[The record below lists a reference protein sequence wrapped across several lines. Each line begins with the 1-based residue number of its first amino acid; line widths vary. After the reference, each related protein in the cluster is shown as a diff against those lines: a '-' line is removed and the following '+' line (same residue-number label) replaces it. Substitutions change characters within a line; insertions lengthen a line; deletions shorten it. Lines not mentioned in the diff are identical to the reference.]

1 MSKQNV
7 SEEALNE
14 VQEWAVRRF
23 SLEECHRILV
33 LIKEIRRLRK
43 LVDRSASPTDTVTR
57 PRTSNRD
64 SAKQC
69 QFIREIGGHR
79 FQCAA
84 AAKYGEFCGHHK
96 QRHLKQRPKGCTA
109 IGRTGRRCLAVVMR
123 DELCP
128 SHWLKTFGHVYVR
141 DGEGFRCDLCEQRF
155 DYWAVEGRG
164 RDRKGSIKRLAKCPL
179 KLKHEPGTGEA

>member
-1 MSKQNV
+1 MSRKSV
-7 SEEALNE
+7 TEEALTE
-14 VQEWAVRRF
+14 FQKWAVRCCSF
-23 SLEECHRILV
+23 EERQRILI

-43 LVDRSASPTDTVTR
+43 LVDRSAGRADTVTH
-57 PRTSNRD
+57 PHTSNRD

-84 AAKYGEFCGHHK
+84 AAKYGDFCGHHK
-96 QRHLKQRPKGCTA
+96 PRHLKQRPKGCTA

-164 RDRKGSIKRLAKCPL
+164 RDRRGSIKRLAKCPL